1 VTQKPALPEDILI
14 AARRRRLSVEETERL
29 NELERDPAEAALTRA
44 GRAFDA
50 QDVES
55 DGDAALALRMAE
67 HALAAGVR
75 AAPKLRDVTAR
86 SADLRAESR
95 ASGAHE
101 WRSRSRGLLVA
112 TAVAV
117 AAAAAAAAG
126 GYVVVTRNAALNPT
140 PTVAPT
146 SAVRNAVGSPG
157 GNAAARAAEPQ
168 QQSAAT
174 HVPPAEQL
182 KVPAPSASARAVAE
196 DTLSAELLFSRG
208 NGDRRAGRMAEAAS
222 HYEQLLR
229 GFPDSSEAQ
238 MARVSLGNLLLDQG
252 RAARALA
259 LFDAHLARG
268 SGLAEEAL
276 YGKARALRAL
286 GKLAQEREVWQTLAA
301 KYPDSI
307 FARSARERLEHGR

>member
-1 VTQKPALPEDILI
+1 
-14 AARRRRLSVEETERL
+14 
-29 NELERDPAEAALTRA
+29 
-44 GRAFDA
+44 
-50 QDVES
+50 
-55 DGDAALALRMAE
+55 
-67 HALAAGVR
+67 
-75 AAPKLRDVTAR
+75 
-86 SADLRAESR
+86 
-95 ASGAHE
+95 
-101 WRSRSRGLLVA
+101 
-112 TAVAV
+112 
-117 AAAAAAAAG
+117 
-126 GYVVVTRNAALNPT
+126 
-140 PTVAPT
+140 
-146 SAVRNAVGSPG
+146 
-157 GNAAARAAEPQ
+157 
-168 QQSAAT
+168 
-174 HVPPAEQL
+174 
-182 KVPAPSASARAVAE
+182 
-196 DTLSAELLFSRG
+196 
-208 NGDRRAGRMAEAAS
+208 MAEAAS